1 MKNLFCWVALV
12 LVVSAGGMALAQ
24 TAPSPAPATSDPL
37 SAAPVAADAL
47 PTTSSVAVD
56 AATVPPVGTSTA
68 ATTASAP
75 ALAPAGP
82 DDVVLPAP
90 RQEGGMPLRQ
100 ALHER
105 QSEREFASDSLPL
118 QHLSDL
124 LWAAAGV
131 SRPES
136 GKRTIPS
143 AKNWQM
149 VEVVAILPDGAYLY
163 DAKANILRRLAKG
176 DLRPLAGKQAF
187 VASAPLN
194 LVYVSDPL
202 KLPIE
207 VPEEDRI
214 LYGAVETGCIV
225 QNVYLFCASEGLAT
239 VVRASVDRPVLAMA
253 LQLPLT
259 HRITL
264 VQTVGKRP

>member
-1 MKNLFCWVALV
+1 M
-12 LVVSAGGMALAQ
+12 
-24 TAPSPAPATSDPL
+24 
-37 SAAPVAADAL
+37 
-47 PTTSSVAVD
+47 PTTPTA
-56 AATVPPVGTSTA
+56 TA
-68 ATTASAP
+68 AGTASAP
-75 ALAPAGP
+75 APAGP
-82 DDVVLPAP
+82 DDVVLPPP
-90 RQEGGMPLRQ
+90 RQEGGKPLLQ
-100 ALHER
+100 ALRER
-105 QSEREFASDSLPL
+105 KSEREFSPEPLPL
-118 QHLSDL
+118 QQLSDL
-124 LWAAAGV
+124 LWAAAGI

-163 DAKANILRRLAKG
+163 DAKANLLRNLAKD
-176 DLRPLAGKQAF
+176 DLRPLAGKQGF
-187 VASAPLN
+187 VASAPLT

-207 VPEEDRI
+207 VPEEDRT
-214 LYGAVETGCIV
+214 LYAAVETGCIT

-253 LQLPLT
+253 LHLPLT